1 MFSAL
6 NGQNGYVREKEAERE
21 IGRKEKGEQG
31 SCEADTTE
39 GRKKGRKGTGKS

>member
-1 MFSAL
+1 MFSAW
-6 NGQNGYVREKEAERE
+6 NGPKCYGREKEAERE

-31 SCEADTTE
+31 SCEADTAE